1 MKNEDKVKLATV
13 GTYGDPVLANIMKA
27 KLEAAGID
35 CALMDENTVNIVTI
49 NPNYTQQFGSIKL
62 QVREED
68 VKAAEEVLAIIASEF
83 PTEEPVVDEGVT
95 CPYCGSKD
103 TIVALG
109 HSNVFISVWMLFLNS
124 LALYKKK
131 RYYCNSC
138 HRYFKARP
146 TSYQ

>member
-1 MKNEDKVKLATV
+1 MKNEDKIKLITV
-13 GTYGDPVLANIMKA
+13 GTYGNSVLANIMKA

-35 CALMDENTVNIVTI
+35 SVLMSENLVNII
-49 NPNYTQQFGSIKL
+49 NISQVSGVIKL

-68 VKAAEEVLAIIASEF
+68 VRAAKEILEITSDESPI
-83 PTEEPVVDEGVT
+83 EEPVVDEGVT
-95 CPYCGSKD
+95 CPRCGSKD

-109 HSNVFISVWMLFLNS
+109 HSNVFVAVWMLFLCSFPFYN
-124 LALYKKK
+124 KK

-138 HRYFKARP
+138 KKYFKARP